1 MASRDLA
8 STESGVGGEE
18 ATTTRVGGFGEVT
31 STRGR
36 EITSEAG
43 EEEVVEEDTAGEAV
57 LEETGEEEKV
67 AEEPGTQGDAD
78 ADKEDADGD
87 TDGNEEDADAQPRK
101 QSTSL
106 SV

>member
-1 MASRDLA
+1 M
-8 STESGVGGEE
+8 
-18 ATTTRVGGFGEVT
+18 
-31 STRGR
+31 
-36 EITSEAG
+36 
-43 EEEVVEEDTAGEAV
+43 EEDTAGEAV

-67 AEEPGTQGDAD
+67 VEEPGIQGDAD

-101 QSTSL
+101 QPTSL